1 MKKIDYLN
9 VHNHTQILN
18 LISAWIILGFTHED
32 IIEFTNQEGYSISN
46 KELDALTICINQ
58 QVESDLNHESME

>member
-9 VHNHTQILN
+9 VQNHTQILN
-18 LISAWIILGFTHED
+18 LLSAWIILGLNNKD
-32 IIEFTNQEGYSISN
+32 IIEFATQEGYSVSD
-46 KELDALTICINQ
+46 KEIDALTVCIDQ

>member
-18 LISAWIILGFTHED
+18 LISAWILLGFTHED
-32 IIEFTNQEGYSISN
+32 IIEFTNQEGYSISD
-46 KELDALTICINQ
+46 KEINALTVCIDQ

>member
-46 KELDALTICINQ
+46 KEIDALTVCIDQ

>member
-9 VHNHTQILN
+9 VHNHTKILN
-18 LISAWIILGFTHED
+18 LLSAWIVLGFTHED
-32 IIEFTNQEGYSISN
+32 IIEFANQEGYAITI
-46 KELDALTICINQ
+46 KEIDALTVCVDQ

>member
-18 LISAWIILGFTHED
+18 LLSAWIILGFIHKD
-32 IIEFTNQEGYSISN
+32 IIEFATQEGYNVSD
-46 KELDALTICINQ
+46 KEIDALTVCIDQ
-58 QVESDLNHESME
+58 QVESDLNQESME

>member
-46 KELDALTICINQ
+46 KELDALTVCIDQ

>member
-18 LISAWIILGFTHED
+18 LISAWIILGFTNKD
-32 IIEFTNQEGYSISN
+32 IIEFTNQEGYSISD
-46 KELDALTICINQ
+46 KEIDALTVCIDQ
-58 QVESDLNHESME
+58 QVERDLNHESME

>member
-9 VHNHTQILN
+9 VHNYTKILN
-18 LISAWIILGFTHED
+18 LISAWIILGFTNQD
-32 IIEFTNQEGYSISN
+32 IIEFAIQEGYSISD
-46 KELDALTICINQ
+46 KEIAALTVCIDQ